1 MPKRTRRNNKRNMR
15 KSRKQRARKQR
26 GGNGAPFC
34 LTVGTQYNING
45 TMKTYSGSI
54 QDHPNGPLFHKFDD
68 EGYNNDE
75 LNEYIRFEEPKI
87 KQKA

>member
-34 LTVGTQYNING
+34 LNKEQKYNING
-45 TMKTYSGSI
+45 TMKTYSGSK
-54 QDHPNGPLFHKFDD
+54 QDDPNGPLFHEFDG
-68 EGYNNDE
+68 EGYSNDE
-75 LNEYIRFEEPKI
+75 LNEMISF